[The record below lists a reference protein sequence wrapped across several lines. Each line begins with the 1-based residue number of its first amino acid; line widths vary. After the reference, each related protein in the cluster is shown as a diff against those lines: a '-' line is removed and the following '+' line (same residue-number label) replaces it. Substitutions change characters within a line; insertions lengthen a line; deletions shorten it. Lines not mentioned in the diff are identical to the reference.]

1 MEKWLIPDMGYR
13 KYKMRPKKKSK
24 AVLKDGGDMSRVT
37 GASMDVT
44 PVAKSG
50 II

>member
-1 MEKWLIPDMGYR
+1 MADSGYGVQKVQDEAR
-13 KYKMRPKKKSK
+13 KSK

-37 GASMDVT
+37 RASMDVT